1 MGRARLPEA
10 METVSVRLPRA
21 ILDQVD
27 AYLADLQREAP
38 MLMLNR
44 TDAIRQLIAIGLKH
58 ERP

>member
-1 MGRARLPEA
+1 

-21 ILDQVD
+21 ILEQVD

-44 TDAIRQLIAIGLKH
+44 TDAIRQLIAIGLKS
-58 ERP
+58 ERAQ